1 MERYKFL
8 LSRRRDRAQF
18 GPALF
23 EPKRFFD
30 FRPGDTN
37 VNPDLGHFTG
47 HYTKAKRRF
56 EHGPVEYIG
65 DKLMPNDKII
75 RLVDA
80 RFPSPK
86 FIFIYRDL
94 LRVADSFLARA
105 RDPNDLNWPA
115 RKDHSSAV
123 KRWQQALTTAD
134 RLIDR
139 IGLDDV
145 CIMRYEQLFNGDIRT
160 CELMFRFLGLRV
172 APSVRRTYEARTADW
187 ETRRAKPLMLSP
199 TEAEF
204 VEQHYD
210 RDALLRFDLRFE
222 EQLGGVRGE

>member
-8 LSRRRDRAQF
+8 LSRRRDGAQF

-23 EPKRFFD
+23 EPERFFD

-65 DKLMPNDKII
+65 DKLMPDDKII
-75 RLVDA
+75 RLVEA

-94 LRVADSFLARA
+94 LRVADSFVARA
-105 RDPNDLNWPA
+105 RNPDDQNWPVSE
-115 RKDHSSAV
+115 DHASALR
-123 KRWQQALTTAD
+123 RWEQALTTAD
-134 RLIDR
+134 ALIDR

-145 CIMRYEQLFNGDIRT
+145 CVMKYEQLFNGDIGT

-172 APSVRRTYEARTADW
+172 APGVRRTYEARTADW
-187 ETRRAKPLMLSP
+187 AARQTRPLMLSP
-199 TEAEF
+199 HETEF
-204 VEQHYD
+204 VERHYA
-210 RDALLRFDLRFE
+210 RDALSGFDLRFE
-222 EQLGGVRGE
+222 EQLHRLRRE